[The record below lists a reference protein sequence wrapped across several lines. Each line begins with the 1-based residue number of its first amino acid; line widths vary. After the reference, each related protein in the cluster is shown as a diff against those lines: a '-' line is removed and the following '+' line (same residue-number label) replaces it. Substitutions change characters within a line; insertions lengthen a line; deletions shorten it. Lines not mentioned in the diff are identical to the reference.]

1 MLHRL
6 LRIEE
11 RFPED
16 ATEIRLSEDGKN
28 VTVYRLT
35 DLTRAFKDITEGLPK
50 PGEDDM
56 LAEARRMLEGI
67 DSAF

>member
-1 MLHRL
+1 MLRRL
-6 LRIEE
+6 LQTE
-11 RFPED
+11 RLFPAD

-35 DLTRAFKDITEGLPK
+35 DLTRAFREITEGLPK

-67 DSAF
+67 PSAF